1 MTQKHHNNWD
11 KLKAPARPTQ
21 SVVDTF
27 KSLIPEGPILLLGVT
42 PEIANAYDKVLAID
56 HNPKMIQNVWPGDTD
71 TKMAV
76 NADWETFLSGKKF
89 NGVIGDV
96 ALTMLADKKRITS
109 FNIKAFN
116 MLNSGGTV
124 AQRIFHKPTDKITRD
139 MLIDILT
146 KPATVNFNAFKW
158 MMFMAYA
165 EEAHDKIKVR
175 NILKFF
181 NEIAPVREFVAK
193 DTGWSMDE
201 INTID
206 LYKESDWELIVMT
219 KKEWLETV
227 PKGATNVKFT
237 YNDDYDLAE
246 LCPILSFTKDV
257 R

>member
-27 KSLIPEGPILLLGVT
+27 KSLVPDGPIYLMGVT
-42 PEIANAYDKVLAID
+42 PEIANSYNNILAVD
-56 HNPKMIQNVWPGDTD
+56 RDTKMIENVWPGDTE

-76 NADWETFLSGKKF
+76 NADWETFLPGKKF
-89 NGVIGDV
+89 KGVIGDV

-109 FNIKAFN
+109 FNIKSFN
-116 MLNSGGTV
+116 MLEPGGTV
-124 AQRIFHKPTDKITRD
+124 AQRIFHKPKDKITRD
-139 MLIDILT
+139 MLIDMLS

-181 NEIAPVREFVAK
+181 NEICPVREFAAK
-193 DTGWSMDE
+193 DTGWNIDD

-206 LYKESDWELIVMT
+206 LYKDSDWEVIVMS
-219 KKEWLETV
+219 KKDWLETI
-227 PKGATNVKFT
+227 PKGATNVQFT
-237 YNDDYDLAE
+237 YCDDYDLAE
-246 LCPILSFTKDV
+246 LCPILSYVKPV
-257 R
+257 